1 MKLKD
6 GQTVLFTG
14 DSITDCG
21 RAHPV
26 GMRAGL
32 GEGYVA
38 FVDSLLATCHPEEQ
52 LRILNTGI
60 SGNRVVDLEIR
71 WQKDVL
77 DLKPDWLA
85 VMIGINDVW
94 RQFDSPHDPNQVTVE
109 KYEKTY
115 RELLTQARTVIRG
128 LVLMTPYFIEIN
140 RNDPMRTQM
149 DVYGEVVRRLST
161 EFDTVLV
168 DVQCAFDEFLLHRP
182 AQSLCDDRVHP
193 NMTGHMIIARAFL
206 SAVGCDWNRAN
217 KAFEATLDS
226 APQG

>member
-26 GMRAGL
+26 GMRTGL

-38 FVDSLLATCHPEEQ
+38 FVDSLLATSYPDKHI
-52 LRILNTGI
+52 RILNTGI
-60 SGNRVVDLEIR
+60 SGNRVVDLEAR

-77 DLKPDWLA
+77 DLKPDWLS

-94 RQFDSPHDPNQVTVE
+94 RQFDSALDPNQVTVE
-109 KYEKTY
+109 MYETTY
-115 RELLTQARTVIRG
+115 RKLLAQAYPEIKG

-140 RNDPMRTQM
+140 RDDPMRTQM
-149 DVYGEVVRRLST
+149 DVYSDVVKRLST
-161 EFDTVLV
+161 EFDAVFV
-168 DVQCAFDEFLLHRP
+168 DIQCAFDEFLLHRP
-182 AQSLCDDRVHP
+182 TQSLCGDRVHP
-193 NMTGHMIIARAFL
+193 NKTGHMIIARAFL
-206 SAVGCDWNRAN
+206 SAVGFDWNWAQS
-217 KAFEATLDS
+217 L
-226 APQG
+226 

>member
-1 MKLKD
+1 MKLKT

-38 FVDSLLATCHPEEQ
+38 FVDSLIAACHPEE
-52 LRILNTGI
+52 RIKILNTGI
-60 SGNRVVDLEIR
+60 SGNRVVDLEAR

-77 DLKPDWLA
+77 DLKPDWLS

-94 RQFDSPHDPNQVTVE
+94 RQFDSVLDPNQVTVE
-109 KYEKTY
+109 RYEATY
-115 RELLTQARTVIRG
+115 RKLLAQAHPEIKG
-128 LVLMTPYFIEIN
+128 LVLMTPYFIESN
-140 RNDPMRTQM
+140 RDDPMRTQM
-149 DVYGEVVRRLST
+149 DIYSDVVRRLSA
-161 EFDTVLV
+161 EFDAVFV

-182 AQSLCDDRVHP
+182 TQSLCADRVHP
-193 NMTGHMIIARAFL
+193 NKTGHMIIAREFL
-206 SAVGCDWNRAN
+206 SAVGFDWN
-217 KAFEATLDS
+217 
-226 APQG
+226 